1 MRKTVFVSS
10 TYRDLKKHRDAIRQ
24 VLTDFNVR
32 INGMEDF
39 GTRKNPPLNTCIEEI
54 DQSQIYIGI
63 ISMVYG
69 TVDNISGKSYT
80 QLEYERADEK
90 DLDIN
95 IFLIDEK
102 DGQIKTGNIEFGENH
117 EKLIHFKDILKR
129 EHTIKAFINENDL
142 AQNVY
147 ELMKRLTKE
156 ENGLTENTF
165 FSVFDNFL
173 NAILQSTEDKKT
185 IIESIKKIKVPRK
198 DLNDWKEKIIS
209 VL

>member
-80 QLEYERADEK
+80 QLEYERAVEK

-95 IFLIDEK
+95 IFPVSYTHLRAHETRHDLVCRLLLEK
-102 DGQIKTGNIEFGENH
+102 
-117 EKLIHFKDILKR
+117 
-129 EHTIKAFINENDL
+129 
-142 AQNVY
+142 
-147 ELMKRLTKE
+147 
-156 ENGLTENTF
+156 
-165 FSVFDNFL
+165 
-173 NAILQSTEDKKT
+173 
-185 IIESIKKIKVPRK
+185 
-198 DLNDWKEKIIS
+198 
-209 VL
+209 